1 MPQAE
6 NLPYR
11 NVMAYK
17 KSAETRQKIMDAAR
31 TLVLKNGY
39 ADTNIKEIADEIN
52 IPRTLI
58 YYYYPNKESIFDD
71 LSNLIYQ
78 ETLQAA
84 NDHVDPEEQPILNL
98 LLKYILLFKYIV
110 LNDVTRDYF
119 LGYGTYVSHGPEK
132 ILLARKECYP
142 HIENI
147 FRHYH
152 LEVSETILNEYVI
165 TSDALIKAL
174 FQGVVNKSLNIT
186 LKEALTYFGRHM
198 ILPSFHL
205 TETEYLH
212 TVEEAFRRSEAITL
226 NR

>member
-1 MPQAE
+1 M
-6 NLPYR
+6 
-11 NVMAYK
+11 K
-17 KSAETRQKIMDAAR
+17 
-31 TLVLKNGY
+31 
-39 ADTNIKEIADEIN
+39 
-52 IPRTLI
+52 
-58 YYYYPNKESIFDD
+58 
-71 LSNLIYQ
+71 
-78 ETLQAA
+78 
-84 NDHVDPEEQPILNL
+84 
-98 LLKYILLFKYIV
+98 
-110 LNDVTRDYF
+110 
-119 LGYGTYVSHGPEK
+119 
-132 ILLARKECYP
+132 
-142 HIENI
+142 I